1 MKNSRNE
8 NIFHTN
14 LLQALQKNK
23 VIQGKLTECQR
34 QYYVQLLKNMQTY
47 HLEEK
52 YNRELLYIWNKES
65 YVRQL
70 KKSLQEYDQQRFGQ
84 RDAYYEYQLQ
94 KIEGII
100 AGQQR
105 LVVPASEEERRSK
118 IHSKYLRFLRRN
130 PLQSS
135 TASKSMIKSAI
146 ILPGGSND
154 EEDDDE
160 EEEEEEEEEEDVI
173 NARGVE
179 ETWKHIYAQSA
190 VAPRQTA
197 TLPSIHRSATIS
209 TLRRNRA
216 SAKSGLPSKKTSSSK
231 RFPTASSAHV
241 QSSSKEKP
249 AESPEKTLSS
259 NSGLVD
265 GIEPLNLTSDT
276 LDKHTR
282 ADLVSM
288 RSVRR
293 TRKDPAELN
302 LIFETRKRV
311 CEINRRA
318 TNFRFCQKKYNIPQ
332 KIDLYQP
339 TDSTDPSTETNE
351 ENPPKLADENPP
363 PVDPPIA

>member
-34 QYYVQLLKNMQTY
+34 EHYVQLLKNMQTY

-52 YNRELLYIWNKES
+52 YNRELLYMWKKES
-65 YVRQL
+65 QVRQL
-70 KKSLQEYDQQRFGQ
+70 KKNLQEYDEQRFGQ

-105 LVVPASEEERRSK
+105 LVIPASEEERRSNV
-118 IHSKYLRFLRRN
+118 HAKYLRFLRKN
-130 PLQSS
+130 PVETS
-135 TASKSMIKSAI
+135 AAARRKSAVVF
-146 ILPGGSND
+146 PDGSNGEEDDED
-154 EEDDDE
+154 EEDE
-160 EEEEEEEEEEDVI
+160 YEI

-179 ETWKHIYAQSA
+179 DTWKHIHAQSA
-190 VAPRQTA
+190 VVSRRSQAT
-197 TLPSIHRSATIS
+197 TLPNIHRSATMGS
-209 TLRRNRA
+209 MQTNRSFA
-216 SAKSGLPSKKTSSSK
+216 RTAKKKT
-231 RFPTASSAHV
+231 RNTEGLLSANVH
-241 QSSSKEKP
+241 STSNETFG
-249 AESPEKTLSS
+249 ESTNNLGVPE
-259 NSGLVD
+259 

-282 ADLVSM
+282 ADLVIM

-293 TRKDPAELN
+293 TKKDPAELN

-318 TNFRFCQKKYNIPQ
+318 TNFRFCEKKYSIPHKKLQ
-332 KIDLYQP
+332 LDQP
-339 TDSTDPSTETNE
+339 KPTEATNPT
-351 ENPPKLADENPP
+351 ENPPKPTEEKPP
-363 PVDPPIA
+363 PTASEPHQ